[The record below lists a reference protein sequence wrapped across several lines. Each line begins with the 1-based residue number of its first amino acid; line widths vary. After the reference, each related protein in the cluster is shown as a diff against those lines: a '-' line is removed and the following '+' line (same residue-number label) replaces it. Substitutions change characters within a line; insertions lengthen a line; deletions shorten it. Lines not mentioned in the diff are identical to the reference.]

1 MFCCPSECYLPLFH
15 KTCNDTDWILH
26 CLTTIPQPWQAQTL
40 LFKFSMIYSANL
52 AFDWTLLMSL
62 FRIYWGNLN
71 SLTGWLASI
80 LWKMI
85 TDFWLITSNYDKYT
99 NEQQW
104 TVFER
109 TIHFKWYVVWEN
121 GWTNEKACA
130 LERFEF
136 LESIVKIRST
146 FIQCLQ
152 CHSVVFISTLRSC

>member
-1 MFCCPSECYLPLFH
+1 MQWHRFSVHTPSFDSNTTALVGTDGFGQVFH
-15 KTCNDTDWILH
+15 
-26 CLTTIPQPWQAQTL
+26 
-40 LFKFSMIYSANL
+40 YSANL